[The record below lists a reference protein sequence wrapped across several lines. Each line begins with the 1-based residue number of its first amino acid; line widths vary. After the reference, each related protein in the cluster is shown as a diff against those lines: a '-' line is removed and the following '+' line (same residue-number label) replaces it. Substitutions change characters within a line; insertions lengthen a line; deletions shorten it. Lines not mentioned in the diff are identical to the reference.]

1 LQEVIEI
8 YINEEPYTGVDQWHR
23 YDYIPYF
30 GVVRHVKYG
39 SLRHPIFLFTPM
51 PCFETFGC
59 PILELFRD
67 IQDKRN
73 EIIREIDRVRRLK
86 TEPPLII
93 NGMNVSKD
101 QVIEDLK
108 ELYKPGGTLIIQDPQ
123 GNISPVNIID
133 LAALYDELE
142 YLNSQV
148 RYITGLHSVVL
159 GEQQKEGQQL
169 L

>member
-1 LQEVIEI
+1 
-8 YINEEPYTGVDQWHR
+8 
-23 YDYIPYF
+23 
-30 GVVRHVKYG
+30 
-39 SLRHPIFLFTPM
+39 M